1 MIAARDY
8 YPPIS
13 KSSRLKK
20 SRRVL
25 PNYSSTNS
33 PKIANISIKRNKIRR
48 YLQFLLFIQESS
60 ATLTFCLV
68 LLTLSI
74 YGWTVRAPTLWS
86 QEFRKLTKLQQDERY
101 LVGANEVLKHQLAQQ
116 AQKPELGLTQ
126 LHPEDL
132 IFLPNVEVVPLSVTN
147 TTISNQGDP
156 WVAESP
162 VAY

>member
-13 KSSRLKK
+13 KPSRLKK
-20 SRRVL
+20 SRRGL
-25 PNYSSTNS
+25 PDYSPTN
-33 PKIANISIKRNKIRR
+33 PQKIANLSTKRDKIRH
-48 YLQFLLFIQESS
+48 YLQFLLFVQKSS

-68 LLTLSI
+68 ILTLGV

-116 AQKPELGLTQ
+116 AQQPELGFTQ

-132 IFLPNVEVVPLSVTN
+132 IFLPDVEVVPLSVTN
-147 TTISNQGDP
+147 TTISNQGNP

>member
-20 SRRVL
+20 SRKIL
-25 PNYSSTNS
+25 PNYSSANS
-33 PKIANISIKRNKIRR
+33 KKIANISIKKDKIRH
-48 YLQFLLFIQESS
+48 YLQFLLFVQKSS

-68 LLTLSI
+68 FLTLSV

-86 QEFRKLTKLQQDERY
+86 QEFRKLTELQQDERY

-126 LHPEDL
+126 LHPKDL
-132 IFLPNVEVVPLSVTN
+132 IFLPNIEVVPLSVTN
-147 TTISNQGDP
+147 TTISNQENP
-156 WVAESP
+156 WVTESP